1 MPSQILERLCLKR
14 KQENIRLRD
23 TRESPV
29 IKFLLRFHILQ
40 VLTEARAR
48 LCHQRSSAWPLMSSH
63 WQEPRGCC
71 SDPVRWKNQSP
82 SSYCRARNSW
92 PTLQL
97 NMQWPGPTPDG
108 IRCYLYLL
116 VTSLASPKTH
126 YQMTE
131 EHDVLLHRNKKQP
144 MIRKQ
149 KSKHCQYK
157 CDYFRLIYPR
167 CTGIKLVYSWWR
179 VKQDRWRVN
188 RNLANNAFVYC
199 PQFRIL
205 LWICLTI
212 FVLFHL

>member
-1 MPSQILERLCLKR
+1 MSSEVLSVATNVLSLAGAPRVLQWPSEMKEPIA
-14 KQENIRLRD
+14 
-23 TRESPV
+23 
-29 IKFLLRFHILQ
+29 KFILQ
-40 VLTEARAR
+40 GAKFVTKIAIEYAIA
-48 LCHQRSSAWPLMSSH
+48 S
-63 WQEPRGCC
+63 
-71 SDPVRWKNQSP
+71 V
-82 SSYCRARNSW
+82 
-92 PTLQL
+92 
-97 NMQWPGPTPDG
+97 QWPGPTPDG

-116 VTSLASPKTH
+116 VTSLASPKKH

-188 RNLANNAFVYC
+188 RNLANNTFVYC